1 MSLNSADNWDYPDG
15 IAFVCYNSPRK
26 YRFQHHL
33 EFERT
38 NLRSIILIIEYI
50 FHKIVESLRDH
61 SNVDDIAYKTISLEF
76 LPTTNNF
83 FGARVK
89 LSDKSQ
95 TIHFKRTANNSINMA
110 QTHTKAVK
118 KSSKRINVLGKAVT
132 CKAAPNINSSK
143 EQPIAVV
150 NPKSKSFRYSRS
162 LSLSRNLNVIRS
174 TCSDF

>member
-1 MSLNSADNWDYPDG
+1 M
-15 IAFVCYNSPRK
+15 
-26 YRFQHHL
+26 
-33 EFERT
+33 
-38 NLRSIILIIEYI
+38 
-50 FHKIVESLRDH
+50 IVVPSKGQQFAMTLQ
-61 SNVDDIAYKTISLEF
+61 A
-76 LPTTNNF
+76 
-83 FGARVK
+83 VK

-118 KSSKRINVLGKAVT
+118 KSSNRINVLGKAVT

-143 EQPIAVV
+143 EQPMAVV